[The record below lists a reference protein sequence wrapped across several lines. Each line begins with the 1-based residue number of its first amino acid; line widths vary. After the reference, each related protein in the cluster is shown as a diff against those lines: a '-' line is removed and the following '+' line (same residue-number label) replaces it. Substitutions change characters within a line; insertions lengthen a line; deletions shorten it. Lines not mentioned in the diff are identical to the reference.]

1 MAGDEDNRN
10 AGPDLPVEITGEG
23 VRLRLRVTPKAS
35 ADRIQ
40 KIEATAD
47 GSSRLKVQ
55 VTSVPEDGKA
65 NAAVIKLLAKAFRVP
80 KTSLSVISGAT
91 DRNKLLL
98 ISGNGEL
105 LLAQLTEQ
113 LAKYR

>member
-10 AGPDLPVEITGEG
+10 AGPGLPVEITDEG

-47 GSSRLKVQ
+47 GSPRLKVQ

-98 ISGNGEL
+98 ISGDGKT
-105 LLAQLTEQ
+105 LLAHVTEQ
-113 LAKYR
+113 LARYR